1 MIFLGRE
8 AMKPEWVR
16 RECEW
21 ALEREKCFGYQS
33 PYAGEMF
40 DIFSENDFITAAG
53 SSFIRS
59 IRKVVSRIISFLL
72 LFSMFY
78 LCSFLA
84 FP

>member
-1 MIFLGRE
+1 MTQKYIGNGTE
-8 AMKPEWVR
+8 R
-16 RECEW
+16 RENQNT
-21 ALEREKCFGYQS
+21 LYLVCFGYQS

-40 DIFSENDFITAAG
+40 DIFSENDFFTAAG

-84 FP
+84 SP

>member
-1 MIFLGRE
+1 MTQKYIGNGTE
-8 AMKPEWVR
+8 R
-16 RECEW
+16 RENQNT
-21 ALEREKCFGYQS
+21 LYLVCFGYQS

-40 DIFSENDFITAAG
+40 DIFSENDF
-53 SSFIRS
+53 FIRS

-84 FP
+84 SP

>member
-1 MIFLGRE
+1 MTQKYIGNGTE
-8 AMKPEWVR
+8 R
-16 RECEW
+16 REKQNT
-21 ALEREKCFGYQS
+21 LYLVCFGYQS

-40 DIFSENDFITAAG
+40 DIFSEGDFITAAG

-84 FP
+84 SP